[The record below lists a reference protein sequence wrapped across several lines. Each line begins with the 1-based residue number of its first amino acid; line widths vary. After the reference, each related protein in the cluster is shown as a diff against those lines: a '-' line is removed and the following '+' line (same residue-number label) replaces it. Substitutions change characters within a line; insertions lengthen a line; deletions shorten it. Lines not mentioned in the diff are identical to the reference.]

1 MLEKIKLYLKIDHEV
16 ENDLINDFIEW
27 GKAFIKEKTGKD
39 FSENDY
45 LMYDL
50 LRLLVAYR
58 YYNRNAIG
66 EKTLN
71 EYPYSITEMLKTIA
85 FRG

>member
-27 GKAFIKEKTGKD
+27 GKAFIKEKTGKEFKED
-39 FSENDY
+39 DY